1 VVISK
6 RSHVDPE
13 GPLWRDTLDA
23 THQPVLMLNNAQAN
37 GIFTSEFSIPS

>member
-23 THQPVLMLNNAQAN
+23 TQQPVLMLNNFQDT
-37 GIFTSEFSIPS
+37 GIFTSEFSIPT